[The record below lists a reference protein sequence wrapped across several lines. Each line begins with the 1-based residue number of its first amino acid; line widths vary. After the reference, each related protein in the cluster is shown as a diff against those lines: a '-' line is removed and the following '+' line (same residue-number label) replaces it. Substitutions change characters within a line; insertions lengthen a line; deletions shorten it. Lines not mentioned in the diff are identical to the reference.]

1 MQIDIA
7 SRGEGLYRKLRN
19 ELEKNYMGKVV
30 AIDIEKEEIAGI
42 GDDINDAYKAASKKS
57 PNRPFYFR
65 KVGEEAHTGYQ
76 LLV

>member
-1 MQIDIA
+1 MQVDIA
-7 SRGEGLYRKLRN
+7 SRGEGVYRKLRR
-19 ELEKNYMGKVV
+19 ELEKNYIGKVV

-42 GDDINDAYKAASKKS
+42 GDDVNEAYKAASKKC

-65 KVGEEAHTGYQ
+65 KVGEEAYTGYQ

>member
-1 MQIDIA
+1 MQVDIA
-7 SRGEGLYRKLRN
+7 SRGEEVYRKLRR
-19 ELEKNYMGKVV
+19 ELEKNYMGMVV
-30 AIDIEKEEIAGI
+30 AIEIEKEEMAGI
-42 GDDINDAYKAASKKS
+42 GYDINEAYKAASKKC